1 LNSRLSN
8 RRILQ
13 PTIADWIRKLRILI
27 TRHGESEANIQKI
40 ISNRG
45 LPHKL
50 TPIGISQSLALA
62 ETLMKWNIKKVVASP
77 ILRAKETGSIL
88 AKKIDVPLIISPA
101 LREFDCGIM
110 EGRKDEDA
118 WIAHHSI
125 VQAWDE
131 DQDYDRRIMPDGESF
146 NDIKARFLPF
156 LANVIEENRN
166 QLGDIIIV
174 SHGGILHLMLPLI
187 LTNVNR
193 AFTKQHPLGNCELV
207 VTYTQSSNLVCT
219 QWAGIKLS

>member
-1 LNSRLSN
+1 
-8 RRILQ
+8 
-13 PTIADWIRKLRILI
+13 LRILI

-40 ISNRG
+40 ISNRC